1 MKRIFV
7 TLLGLF
13 LLVLAADKV
22 MNRFGKSAD
31 TVLFNGK
38 IYTVDPDRPWA
49 DAVAIKNGKIQEVG
63 SNDSVRQLANWRTET
78 VDLEG
83 RVVIPGLHDA
93 HIHLL
98 VGAIQQKINC
108 SLTPGSGVD
117 EIVAQ
122 LKACQQAGKVT
133 DGWLIGSSYRP
144 DVFPGGIPENSE
156 LNEHF
161 PDTPVFLSDYSVHN
175 GLANDRALERLG
187 ITKDTPNPP
196 GGEYGVDPATGELNG
211 FLLEAA
217 YTEAFSRL
225 PLPSPVSLFR
235 ATKTIMRDLNETG
248 TTSVQEALAIGPFV
262 KLLKLMD
269 TFGQVS
275 LSIDTHLVGRAKE
288 GTAYDDQQ
296 ELDAQINERGKYASK
311 NIHVDNV
318 KLFLDG
324 VPLPPKPTD
333 SKLDP
338 DTGLPDKRH
347 LLIPQSELL
356 ALYRKYDALGIKIKT
371 HAVGSG
377 AARVVM
383 NTLDEVRAL
392 NGNSG
397 IYHDIAH
404 GQSVMEYDSERAARN
419 NTAIE
424 FSPTF
429 WATGADPG
437 PGVEFNFK
445 TAIGS
450 GALITAGT
458 DWPIGELSNLFP
470 AISGM
475 MANGNESIAL
485 EQAIEIFTIN
495 GARSVGRSKQEGSIS
510 KGKWGTL
517 IVLDRD
523 IFESTPEQVSAT
535 KVLRTVF
542 KGETVYLAQ
551 P

>member
-1 MKRIFV
+1 MSGAF
-7 TLLGLF
+7 L
-13 LLVLAADKV
+13 LLVLVLVAADFVLAK
-22 MNRFGKSAD
+22 FGGSAD
-31 TVLFNGK
+31 TVLLGGK
-38 IYTVDPDRPWA
+38 IYTVDPNQPWVE
-49 DAVAIKNGKIQEVG
+49 AVAIKNGKIQEIG
-63 SNDSVRQLANWRTET
+63 TNDAISKLVNWRTET
-78 VDLEG
+78 VDLRG
-83 RVVIPGLHDA
+83 KVVIPGLHDA

-98 VGAIQQKINC
+98 VGAMQKRINC
-108 SLTPGSGVD
+108 SLMPDSNID
-117 EIVAQ
+117 EIVVQ
-122 LKACQQAGKVT
+122 LKECKKSGKVT

-144 DVFPGGIPENSE
+144 DIFPGGVPTNSE
-156 LNEHF
+156 LNVHF

-187 ITKDTPNPP
+187 ISTTTPAPP
-196 GGEYGVDPATGELNG
+196 GGEYGVDPATGELTG

-217 YTEAFSRL
+217 YAEAFGRL
-225 PLPSPVSLFR
+225 PLPGPFSLYT
-235 ATKTIMRDLNETG
+235 ATKSILEDLNRTG
-248 TTSVQEALAIGPFV
+248 TTSVQEALAIGPYV

-269 TFGQVS
+269 TFGQIS
-275 LSIDTHLVGRAKE
+275 LSIDTHFVGRAKE
-288 GTAYDDQQ
+288 GTAFEDQQ
-296 ELDAQINERGKYASK
+296 ALDRQINDREKYASS

-338 DTGLPDKRH
+338 DTGLPDEKH
-347 LLIPQSELL
+347 LLISQSELL
-356 ALYRKYDALGIKIKT
+356 DLYRKYDALGIKIKT

-383 NTLDEVRAL
+383 NTLDKVREL

-404 GQSVMEYDSERAARN
+404 GQSAMAYDVERAVKN
-419 NTAIE
+419 NTVIE
-424 FSPTF
+424 FSPAF
-429 WATGADPG
+429 WASGVNPG
-437 PGVEFNFK
+437 PGGDFNFK
-445 TAIGS
+445 TALES
-450 GALITAGT
+450 GALVTAGT
-458 DWPIGELSNLFP
+458 DWPTGEILNLFP

-475 MANGNESIAL
+475 MNNGSESISL

-495 GARSVGRSKQEGSIS
+495 GARSVGRSDQEGSIS
-510 KGKWGTL
+510 KKKWANL

-535 KVLRTVF
+535 RVLRTIF